1 MASFHVSLR
10 NRIYLLLAGILL
22 ITFSGGIVL
31 VWYTYSMQD
40 LLAAITEKNMASLQ
54 TAQALETALVSQKG
68 FVSYY
73 FLDSD
78 PDWLRQLGE
87 YRQIFKDR
95 LEAAKQEARSETQR
109 QAVNRIEEQYNRYI
123 DIKDRVIADFM
134 AGERRTD
141 TALLHESRDEF
152 FKILNLCDR
161 YKEINAR
168 NIRLSREKSAAQA
181 EQLRALAYSAIL
193 IELLLAAFLAYVLVI
208 HILTPVRQL
217 IVEAERE
224 KPGLLKNGDEI
235 NALSR
240 SVRGLIDNVD
250 QTQSELQRSRETLQQ
265 AEKMALVG
273 RLAAGMA
280 HSIRNPFTS
289 VKMRLFSLNR
299 SLELNEEQE
308 EDFDVIT
315 TEIRHIDTI
324 VQNFLEFS
332 RPPKLQMQSISP
344 SNVVDST
351 IQLLGHRLRS
361 YDVQLKI
368 ERAQPL
374 PVVSADPEQLK
385 EVLVNI
391 IVNACEAMG
400 RGGTITIQEEVVSG
414 DSMPPSA
421 CIKITDTGPGIPSNI
436 IEKILQPFFTTKE
449 QGTGL
454 GLSIAARVITEHG
467 GRIDI
472 SSAVGHGATF
482 LISLPVKGELP

>member
-1 MASFHVSLR
+1 MASFQISLR
-10 NRIYLLLAGILL
+10 NRIYLLLATILL
-22 ITFSGGIVL
+22 ITLSGGIVL

-40 LLAAITEKNMASLQ
+40 LLAAITEKNMAALQ
-54 TAQALETALVSQKG
+54 TAQGLETALVNQKG

-73 FLDSD
+73 FLDGD

-95 LEAAKQEARSETQR
+95 LEAAKQQAQSETQH
-109 QAVNRIEEQYNRYI
+109 QTINRIEAQYTRYI
-123 DIKDRVIADFM
+123 DIKDRVIAEYM
-134 AGERRTD
+134 AGERRAEP
-141 TALLHESRDEF
+141 ALLRESRDEF
-152 FKILNLCDR
+152 FKILNQCER
-161 YKEINAR
+161 YKELHAQ
-168 NIRLSREKSAAQA
+168 NIRLSRKASAERA
-181 EQLRALAYSAIL
+181 EQLRALSYSAIL
-193 IELLLAAFLAYVLVI
+193 IELLLAVFLAYVLVV
-208 HILTPVRQL
+208 HILAPVRRL
-217 IVEAERE
+217 ITEAERE
-224 KPGLLKNGDEI
+224 KPAGPKNGDEI
-235 NALSR
+235 NALSH
-240 SVRGLIDNVD
+240 SVRGLIDDVD
-250 QTQSELQRSRETLQQ
+250 QTQSELRRSRETLQQ

-308 EDFDVIT
+308 EDFDVISA
-315 TEIRHIDTI
+315 EIRHIDTI

-368 ERAQPL
+368 ERPQPL

-400 RGGTITIQEEVVSG
+400 KGGTITIQEDVVRE
-414 DSMPPSA
+414 DSMLPSA
-421 CIKITDTGPGIPSNI
+421 RITICDTGPGIPANI

-467 GRIDI
+467 GRIDVTSDI
-472 SSAVGHGATF
+472 GRGAAF

>member
-10 NRIYLLLAGILL
+10 NRIYLLLTGILL
-22 ITFSGGIVL
+22 ITFSGGFVL

-54 TAQALETALVSQKG
+54 TAQSLETALVSQKG

-87 YRQIFKDR
+87 YRQIFKER
-95 LEAAKQEARSETQR
+95 LETAKQEAQSEAQR

-134 AGERRTD
+134 AGERKTD

-152 FKILNLCDR
+152 FKILNLCER

-168 NIRLSREKSAAQA
+168 NVRLSREKSAAQA

-217 IVEAERE
+217 IIEAERE
-224 KPGLLKNGDEI
+224 KPGHRKNGDEI

-250 QTQSELQRSRETLQQ
+250 QTKSELRRSRETLQQ

-308 EDFDVIT
+308 EDFDVISA
-315 TEIRHIDTI
+315 EIRHIDTI

-368 ERAQPL
+368 ERSQHL

-391 IVNACEAMG
+391 IVNACEVMG
-400 RGGTITIQEEVVSG
+400 KGGTITIQEEVVRD
-414 DSMPPSA
+414 DSKQPSA
-421 CIKITDTGPGIPSNI
+421 CIKISDTGPGIPSNI

-454 GLSIAARVITEHG
+454 GLSIAARIITEHG
-467 GRIDI
+467 GRIDV
-472 SSAVGHGATF
+472 SSIVGHGATF

>member
-1 MASFHVSLR
+1 MASFHISLR
-10 NRIYLLLAGILL
+10 NRIYLLLTGILL

-31 VWYTYSMQD
+31 VWYTYSMQN
-40 LLAAITEKNMASLQ
+40 LLAAITEKSLAALQ
-54 TAQALETALVSQKG
+54 TAQALETALVNQKG

-73 FLDSD
+73 FLDGD

-87 YRQIFKDR
+87 YRQIFRER
-95 LEAAKQEARSETQR
+95 LEAAKQEAQSEAQQ

-123 DIKDRVIADFM
+123 DIKDRVIADYM

-141 TALLHESRDEF
+141 TALLHESRDDF
-152 FKILNLCDR
+152 FKILNQCER
-161 YKEINAR
+161 YKDLLAQSIK
-168 NIRLSREKSAAQA
+168 LSRKESATQA

-193 IELLLAAFLAYVLVI
+193 IDLLLAVFLAYVLVI
-208 HILTPVRQL
+208 HILKPVRQL
-217 IVEAERE
+217 IIEAERE
-224 KPGLLKNGDEI
+224 KTAERQTGDEI
-235 NALSR
+235 NVLSHR
-240 SVRGLIDNVD
+240 IRGLLDDVD
-250 QTQSELQRSRETLQQ
+250 QTQSELRRSRESLQQ

-299 SLELNEEQE
+299 SLELNAEQE
-308 EDFDVIT
+308 EDFEVISA
-315 TEIRHIDTI
+315 EIRHIDTI

-368 ERAQPL
+368 ERQQPL

-385 EVLVNI
+385 EVMVNI

-400 RGGTITIQEEVVSG
+400 RGGTITIQEQVVSG

-421 CIKITDTGPGIPSNI
+421 RIKISDTGPGIPSNI

-454 GLSIAARVITEHG
+454 GLSIAARVIAEHN

-472 SSAVGHGATF
+472 SSAAGHGATF